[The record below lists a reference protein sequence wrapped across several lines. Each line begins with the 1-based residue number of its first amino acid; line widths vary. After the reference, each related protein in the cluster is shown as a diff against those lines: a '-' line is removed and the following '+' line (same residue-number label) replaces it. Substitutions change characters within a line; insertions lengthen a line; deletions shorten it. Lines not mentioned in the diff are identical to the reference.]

1 MKLHLANFDQQNVFS
16 GYGEGYVMI
25 NKIRH
30 EQNLIVLPDEIIEQW
45 PVESATTL
53 SLDDF
58 DSVLLRKPEIILL
71 GTGTQLNFPDYSL
84 MAKIIQSG
92 VGFEVMDT
100 QAACRTYNILVE
112 EDRQVA
118 AAIIL

>member
-1 MKLHLANFDQQNVFS
+1 MKLHLANFDQQYVFS
-16 GYGEGYVMI
+16 GYGEGYVMV
-25 NKIRH
+25 NQVRH
-30 EQNLIVLPDEIIEQW
+30 EQNLIVFPNHIIEQW
-45 PVESATTL
+45 PVESIAQL
-53 SLDDF
+53 NLEHF
-58 DSVLLRKPEIILL
+58 DSVLQHKPEIILL
-71 GTGTQLNFPDYSL
+71 GTGAQLNFPDYVL

-92 VGFEVMDT
+92 TGFEVMDT

>member
-16 GYGEGYVMI
+16 GYGDGYVMI
-25 NKIRH
+25 NKVRH
-30 EQNLIVLPDEIIEQW
+30 ERTLIVFPDEIIEQW
-45 PVESATTL
+45 PVESVTAL
-53 SLDDF
+53 GLEHF
-58 DSVLLRKPEIILL
+58 DSVLSRNPEIILL
-71 GTGTQLNFPDYSL
+71 GTGTQLSFPDYAL
-84 MAKIIQSG
+84 MAKIMQTG

-112 EDRQVA
+112 EDRRVA

>member
-1 MKLHLANFDQQNVFS
+1 MV
-16 GYGEGYVMI
+16 
-25 NKIRH
+25 NKVRH
-30 EQNLIVLPDEIIEQW
+30 EQNLIVFPDEIIEQW
-45 PVESATTL
+45 PVESVAKL
-53 SLDDF
+53 NLAHF
-58 DSVLLRKPEIILL
+58 DSVLPRNPEIILL
-71 GTGTQLNFPDYSL
+71 GTGTQLSFPDYAL

-112 EDRQVA
+112 EDRRVA

>member
-1 MKLHLANFDQQNVFS
+1 MKLHQANFDQQNIFS
-16 GYGEGYVMI
+16 GYGEGYVII
-25 NKIRH
+25 NQTRH
-30 EQNLIVLPDEIIEQW
+30 EENLIVLPDQIIEQW
-45 PVESATTL
+45 PVESVEQL
-53 SLDDF
+53 CQEHF
-58 DSVLLRKPEIILL
+58 DCLLPHQPEIVLL
-71 GTGTQLNFPDYSL
+71 GTGKYLTFPDHAL

-92 VGFEVMDT
+92 IGIEVMDT